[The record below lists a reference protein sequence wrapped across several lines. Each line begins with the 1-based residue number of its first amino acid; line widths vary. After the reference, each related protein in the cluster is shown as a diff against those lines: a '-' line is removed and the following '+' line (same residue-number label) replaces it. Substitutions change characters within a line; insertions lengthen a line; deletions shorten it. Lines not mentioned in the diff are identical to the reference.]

1 MRPRPRTSLLPVFGF
16 LALTAG
22 LALAACDDRPHSPLV
37 GTWRDA
43 RWTDTVDV
51 FRRQYTFADDGTLTI
66 RMRRPPAS
74 DTTFSAT
81 YTLTHDSLLTLA
93 DARGSEQFI
102 ARVRGDTLVLRT
114 PEMTTTL
121 LRVAE

>member
-1 MRPRPRTSLLPVFGF
+1 MPQIPFAGRLRCRLAPLL
-16 LALTAG
+16 LLS
-22 LALAACDDRPHSPLV
+22 LAACHDAPSSPLV
-37 GTWRDA
+37 GTWQDA
-43 RWTDTVDV
+43 RWADTVDV
-51 FRRQYTFADDGTLTI
+51 FRRQYAFDDDGGLTI

-74 DTTFSAT
+74 DTLFSVR
-81 YTLTHDSLLTLA
+81 YVLERDSLLTLA
-93 DARGSEQFI
+93 DDRGSEQFV